1 VGKGTGLGMSMIY
14 GIVKQNDGFIYVESQ
29 PGKGATFKIYLPR
42 CKAKTAQLPPAEPA
56 SSGRPTGTETVVLV
70 EDDEAM
76 LSISRTMLEKLG
88 YTVLA
93 APTPAEALRLVENH
107 PRPDLLMT
115 DVVMPEMNGRE
126 LTGKIRKI
134 RPGLKCLYMSGYTTD
149 VISRQGILDEG
160 VNFIQKPFAIDDL
173 AQKIRQV
180 LDSSDAG

>member
-1 VGKGTGLGMSMIY
+1 
-14 GIVKQNDGFIYVESQ
+14 
-29 PGKGATFKIYLPR
+29 
-42 CKAKTAQLPPAEPA
+42 
-56 SSGRPTGTETVVLV
+56 LV

-76 LSISRTMLEKLG
+76 LNISRTMLERLG

-93 APTPAEALRLVENH
+93 APTPAEALRLVEKH
-107 PRPDLLMT
+107 PERPDLLMT

-126 LTGKIRKI
+126 LTGKIRTI

-173 AQKIRQV
+173 ALKIRQV
-180 LDSSDAG
+180 LDFSDAG